1 MRLFKF
7 KPKRTLKDVC
17 VELYGEEYGKQYDI
31 LASGRTIGDLQATI
45 EFIEK
50 LELAREV
57 SEDAGRKLKG
67 RK

>member
-1 MRLFKF
+1 MRLFKS

-31 LASGRTIGDLQATI
+31 LARGGTIGDLQTTI

-50 LELAREV
+50 LECAKAKDVEKAR
-57 SEDAGRKLKG
+57 
-67 RK
+67 